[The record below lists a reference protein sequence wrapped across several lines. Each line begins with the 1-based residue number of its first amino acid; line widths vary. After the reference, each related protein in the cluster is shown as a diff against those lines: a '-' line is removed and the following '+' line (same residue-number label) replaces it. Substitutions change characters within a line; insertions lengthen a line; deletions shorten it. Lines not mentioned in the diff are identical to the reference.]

1 MDVIENVPHFIKKF
15 ITKKLHSS
23 LGYVPP
29 EEFEELNKIDYKD
42 EEKDRP
48 RGLTISYIVSSQ
60 ATALQAQETG
70 VCMINRL
77 FK

>member
-1 MDVIENVPHFIKKF
+1 LDVIENLPHFIKNF
-15 ITKKLHSS
+15 LTKKLHSS

-29 EEFEELNKIDYKD
+29 EKFEELNKMDYK
-42 EEKDRP
+42 EEGKDRP
-48 RGLTISYIVSSQ
+48 KGLTISFIVSSQ
-60 ATALQAQETG
+60 ATALKAQETR